1 MNRLFKYNLFLT
13 VVIILIT
20 GCGGGSSGKQA
31 PAPAFDYLNRKID
44 SWIQNGYYDGA
55 AVRIVKDKDI
65 LFESYYGGYTDTT
78 ALHVASAGKW
88 IAAATIAA
96 IVDEGKLS
104 WDDEVRK
111 YLPEFSDIK
120 GDATLSQLM
129 SHTAGYTD
137 YQPEG
142 KRRDDYQTLK
152 EAVDNILNLPADT
165 IAGTKFQYG
174 GLAMQVA
181 GRMAEVATGKD
192 WETLFQEKIAKPLD
206 MKYSYFVPVS
216 EEPGFNP
223 MLGGGFKTCLHDY
236 MNFLNMVAHNG
247 LFEEKRILSEK
258 AVDEIEADH
267 VKNATIASENYVLR
281 SRQNLHNGIYGL
293 GCWREE
299 IDENNKTTLIS
310 SPGWAGTYPWVDRK
324 NNVYGFVLAKVKGK
338 AFGEGFSSFY
348 GSAVL
353 PLIVRDA
360 IKQSNYPKELKK
372 SMINI
377 GQARLYCE
385 ELGAGEPVI
394 FIHGHSL
401 NRDMWDLQFFEFA
414 KNYRAIRYDIRGYG
428 CSSPQKEGE
437 QFTHAED
444 LRALMD
450 SLKISKAHIIGLS
463 LGGYIGADMLG
474 WFPERIESAVLASGN
489 IRPLPKPSIPI
500 DEIESEQRDM
510 EIAALKKKG
519 IDAMK
524 REWFSGLIKSGGTN
538 KEQMRH
544 PLWSMIYQW
553 DAWQPLHKEAR
564 VIAGGDA
571 YDKLKLNKPTI
582 PVLIV
587 EGQSENNSYSDSPD
601 ILNYLPNGQLIVLE
615 NCGHMLNMEQPDI
628 FNNAI
633 TEFYRTIK

>member
-1 MNRLFKYNLFLT
+1 
-13 VVIILIT
+13 
-20 GCGGGSSGKQA
+20 
-31 PAPAFDYLNRKID
+31 
-44 SWIQNGYYDGA
+44 
-55 AVRIVKDKDI
+55 
-65 LFESYYGGYTDTT
+65 
-78 ALHVASAGKW
+78 
-88 IAAATIAA
+88 
-96 IVDEGKLS
+96 
-104 WDDEVRK
+104 
-111 YLPEFSDIK
+111 
-120 GDATLSQLM
+120 
-129 SHTAGYTD
+129 
-137 YQPEG
+137 
-142 KRRDDYQTLK
+142 
-152 EAVDNILNLPADT
+152 
-165 IAGTKFQYG
+165 
-174 GLAMQVA
+174 
-181 GRMAEVATGKD
+181 
-192 WETLFQEKIAKPLD
+192 
-206 MKYSYFVPVS
+206 MKYSCFVPVS

-377 GQARLYCE
+377 GQAQLYCE
-385 ELGAGEPVI
+385 ELGTGEPVI

-428 CSSPQKEGE
+428 YSSPQKEGK

-489 IRPLPKPSIPI
+489 IRPLPKPSIPM
-500 DEIESEQRDM
+500 DEKESAQRDM